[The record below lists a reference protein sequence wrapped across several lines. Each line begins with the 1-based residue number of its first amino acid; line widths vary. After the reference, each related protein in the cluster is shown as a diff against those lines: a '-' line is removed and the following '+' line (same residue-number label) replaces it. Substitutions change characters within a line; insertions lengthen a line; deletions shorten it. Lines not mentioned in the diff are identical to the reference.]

1 MAGHSKW
8 AQIKYK
14 KALTDAKKSQ
24 IFSKLAALISVA
36 AREKGGDPA
45 ANPKLRMAI
54 EKAREMN
61 MPQDNINRAI
71 KRGTGELPGAV
82 IEEALYEGY
91 GPGGAAVLVEVVTD
105 NKNRTLGELRKI
117 FTEHGGKLGESGSAQ
132 WMFTRTPTA
141 EGGIEYLPKAPLVIN
156 DPETVRALRAFFTA
170 LDDQQDVKEIYSN
183 ATLPPSEE

>member
-8 AQIKYK
+8 AQIKHK

-24 IFSKLAALISVA
+24 IFSKLAAMISVA

-45 ANPKLRMAI
+45 TNPKLRMTV
-54 EKAREMN
+54 EKARAMN
-61 MPQDNINRAI
+61 MPQENIVRAI

-82 IEEALYEGY
+82 IEELLYEGY

-105 NKNRTLGELRKI
+105 NRNRTLGELRRI
-117 FTEHGGKLGESGSAQ
+117 FAEHGGKLGESGSAQ
-132 WMFTRTPTA
+132 WMFTRAATP
-141 EGGIEYLPKAPLVIN
+141 EGGIEYVPKSSVAVH
-156 DPETVRALRAFFTA
+156 DPETARALRALFDA

-183 ATLPPSEE
+183 AQLPPSE